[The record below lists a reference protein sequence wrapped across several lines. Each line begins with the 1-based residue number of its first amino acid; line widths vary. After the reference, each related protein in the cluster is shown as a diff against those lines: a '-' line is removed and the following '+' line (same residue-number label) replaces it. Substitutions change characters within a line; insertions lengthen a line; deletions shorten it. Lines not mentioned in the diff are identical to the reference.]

1 LKLAAATSTAT
12 AGKLSR
18 IRESSRT
25 VVASFG
31 DFCIFAAETFWWTG
45 RDLGKPQ
52 LWRLLMP
59 QLYEVGYRSLPVV
72 LITGAFVGMV
82 LAVQAIEQFRAVGL
96 EERMGAVVNISVVRE
111 LGPVLAGVMLA
122 GRVGGALTA
131 ELGTMKVTEQID
143 ALRSMG
149 VDPVNYLVVPRVFAC
164 ILLTPVLTLYADM
177 TGSVGGWFI
186 SVVQRGVDS
195 GPYWEFTEMS
205 VDTFDLMSGVL
216 KAFFFG
222 AALGLISCYKG
233 FFCRPGAEGVGRAC
247 TESFVASFILHC
259 HPRARLFPRRTAPDH
274 QRSVV
279 GLPQLHLG

>member
-1 LKLAAATSTAT
+1 MANGQSATSIPLAAGLRQSMSDLGEFSVFSWNAAVGT
-12 AGKLSR
+12 
-18 IRESSRT
+18 IRE
-25 VVASFG
+25 
-31 DFCIFAAETFWWTG
+31 
-45 RDLGKPQ
+45 LGKPR

-59 QLYEVGYRSLPVV
+59 EMMEVGYRSLPVI

-111 LGPVLAGVMLA
+111 LGPVLAGIMLA

-149 VDPVNYLVVPRVFAC
+149 VDPVRYLVVPRVLAC
-164 ILLTPVLTLYADM
+164 FLLTPILTLYANL
-177 TGSVGGWFI
+177 TGSMGGWFI
-186 SVVQRGVDS
+186 SVIQRGVDN
-195 GPYWEFTEMS
+195 GPYWEFTRS
-205 VDTFDLMSGVL
+205 AVDNFDVLSGVL

-233 FFCRPGAEGVGRAC
+233 FNCRPGAEGVGRAC
-247 TESFVASFILHC
+247 TEAFVTSFMAILTLDYFL
-259 HPRARLFPRRTAPDH
+259 AEALQTISIRLYGFRTF
-274 QRSVV
+274 
-279 GLPQLHLG
+279 L

>member
-1 LKLAAATSTAT
+1 MATAT
-12 AGKLSR
+12 AGNLSR
-18 IRESSRT
+18 FRDFSRR

-31 DFCIFAAETFWWTG
+31 DFCIFSGETFWWTS
-45 RDLGKPQ
+45 RDLAKPQ

-164 ILLTPVLTLYADM
+164 ILLTPVLTLYADL
-177 TGSVGGWFI
+177 TGSIGGWFI

-247 TESFVASFILHC
+247 TESFVASFIAIL
-259 HPRARLFPRRTAPDH
+259 ALDYFLAELLQTISVRLWGF
-274 QRSVV
+274 RSFI
-279 GLPQLHLG
+279 

>member
-1 LKLAAATSTAT
+1 MADLGEFSVFSWNAAVGTF
-12 AGKLSR
+12 
-18 IRESSRT
+18 RE
-25 VVASFG
+25 
-31 DFCIFAAETFWWTG
+31 
-45 RDLGKPQ
+45 LGKPR

-59 QLYEVGYRSLPVV
+59 EMMEVGYRSLPVI

-111 LGPVLAGVMLA
+111 LGPVLAGIMLA

-149 VDPVNYLVVPRVFAC
+149 VDPVRYLVVPRVLAC
-164 ILLTPVLTLYADM
+164 FLLTPILTLYANL
-177 TGSVGGWFI
+177 TGSMGGWFI
-186 SVVQRGVDS
+186 SVIQRGVDN
-195 GPYWEFTEMS
+195 GPYWEFTRS
-205 VDTFDLMSGVL
+205 AVDNFDVLSGVL

-233 FFCRPGAEGVGRAC
+233 FNCRPGAEGVGRAC
-247 TESFVASFILHC
+247 TEAFVTSFMAILTLDYFL
-259 HPRARLFPRRTAPDH
+259 AEALQTISIRLYGFRTF
-274 QRSVV
+274 
-279 GLPQLHLG
+279 L

>member
-1 LKLAAATSTAT
+1 M
-12 AGKLSR
+12 
-18 IRESSRT
+18 
-25 VVASFG
+25 
-31 DFCIFAAETFWWTG
+31 
-45 RDLGKPQ
+45 GKPQ

-164 ILLTPVLTLYADM
+164 ILLTPVLTLYADL
-177 TGSVGGWFI
+177 TGSIGGWFI

-247 TESFVASFILHC
+247 TESFVASFIAILALDYFLAELLQTISI
-259 HPRARLFPRRTAPDH
+259 RIYGF
-274 QRSVV
+274 RSFI
-279 GLPQLHLG
+279 

>member
-1 LKLAAATSTAT
+1 MAAAT
-12 AGKLSR
+12 AGNLSR
-18 IRESSRT
+18 FRDFSRRI
-25 VVASFG
+25 VASFG
-31 DFCIFAAETFWWTG
+31 DFCIFSGETFWWTS

-131 ELGTMKVTEQID
+131 ELGSMKVTEQID

-149 VDPVNYLVVPRVFAC
+149 VDPVNDLVVPRVFAC
-164 ILLTPVLTLYADM
+164 ILLTPVLTLYADL

-216 KAFFFG
+216 KAFVFG

-233 FFCRPGAEGVGRAC
+233 FFCQPGAEGVGRAC
-247 TESFVASFILHC
+247 TESFVASFIAIL
-259 HPRARLFPRRTAPDH
+259 ALDYFLAELLQTISVRLWGF
-274 QRSVV
+274 RSFI
-279 GLPQLHLG
+279 

>member
-1 LKLAAATSTAT
+1 MSTAPAASNYRIADT
-12 AGKLSR
+12 ARQLLDR
-18 IRESSRT
+18 
-25 VVASFG
+25 FG
-31 DFCIFAAETFWWTG
+31 DFCIFSGQTFKWTG
-45 RDLGKPQ
+45 RDIAKPQ

-59 QLYEVGYRSLPVV
+59 QLFEVGYRSLPVI

-111 LGPVLAGVMLA
+111 LGPVLAGIMLA

-143 ALRSMG
+143 ALRGMG
-149 VDPVNYLVVPRVFAC
+149 VDPIHYLVVPRVFAC
-164 ILLTPVLTLYADM
+164 FLLTPILTLYANL
-177 TGSVGGWFI
+177 TGSLGGWFI

-195 GPYWEFTEMS
+195 GPYWEYTEQA
-205 VDTFDLMSGVL
+205 VDNFDLFSGVL

-247 TESFVASFILHC
+247 TEAFVASFIAILALDYFLAELLQTISI
-259 HPRARLFPRRTAPDH
+259 RIYGFRTF
-274 QRSVV
+274 
-279 GLPQLHLG
+279 L